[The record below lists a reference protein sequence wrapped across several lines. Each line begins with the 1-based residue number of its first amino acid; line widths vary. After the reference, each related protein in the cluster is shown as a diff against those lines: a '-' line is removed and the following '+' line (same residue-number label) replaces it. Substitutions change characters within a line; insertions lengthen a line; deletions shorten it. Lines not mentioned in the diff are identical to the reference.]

1 MQAGGPGE
9 DVAEVRDLTVST
21 PDGPIPARAY
31 IPYGETPLPVVV
43 FFHGGGWVI
52 GSIETHDAPCRELA
66 NRSGAIVVSVEYRL
80 APEHPFPAAPE
91 DCYAATSWVAEHA
104 SEFGGDPSRLAV
116 AGDSAGGNLS
126 AVVALMA
133 VERGG
138 PPLRFQLL
146 IYPATDFRMGYA
158 SIDEN
163 GNGGYFVTKADMH
176 WFFGHYG
183 ADPTDWRAS
192 PLLAPDHSGLPPALV
207 LTAEYDPLRDE
218 GEAYARKLEEAG
230 VPVTLRRYDG
240 QIHGF
245 LGMTAAVDRAREA
258 VDQAAADLR
267 QALATPLAA
276 R

>member
-1 MQAGGPGE
+1 
-9 DVAEVRDLTVST
+9 
-21 PDGPIPARAY
+21 
-31 IPYGETPLPVVV
+31 
-43 FFHGGGWVI
+43 VI
-52 GSIETHDAPCRELA
+52 GSIETHDGLCRELA
-66 NRSGAIVVSVEYRL
+66 NRSGAIIVSVEYRL

-104 SEFGGDPSRLAV
+104 SEFGGDPARLAV

-133 VERGG
+133 RERGG

-146 IYPATDFRMGYA
+146 IYPGVDCRMGYP

-163 GNGGYFVTKADMH
+163 GTGYFLTKADMH
-176 WFFGHYG
+176 WFYGHYG
-183 ADPTDWRAS
+183 ADPNDWRAS

-218 GEAYARKLEEAG
+218 GEAYARKLREAG
-230 VPVTLRRYDG
+230 VPVTLRCYDG

-245 LGMTAAVDRAREA
+245 IGMTATVDRAREA
-258 VDQAAADLR
+258 FDQAAADLR
-267 QALATPLAA
+267 HALATPLPAG
-276 R
+276 